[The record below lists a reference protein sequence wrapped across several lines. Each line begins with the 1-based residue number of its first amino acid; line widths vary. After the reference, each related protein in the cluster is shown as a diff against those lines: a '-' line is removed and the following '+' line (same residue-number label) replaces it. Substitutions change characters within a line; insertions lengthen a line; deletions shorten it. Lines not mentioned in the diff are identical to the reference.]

1 MSTMKLEDNQKTQI
15 ARIENRFIFNAQYK
29 LGVREQKVLLYL
41 IANIDPNKDYFEECI
56 VPVKDLEMILKS
68 DGKKWGGLYEEMR
81 TFQDRMM
88 GRTITMPTDIEIDG
102 KSFPGKMNWFQY
114 IAPVRMDD
122 GTIGMRFLFS
132 QPLQPA
138 LLNLKEYVG
147 VELLEV
153 IPLKSSFSIRMFQIF
168 RAHRNR
174 LAKYQ
179 KKSHLRYELEELK
192 SLLGVDSKYED
203 YGNLKKRVLQPL
215 EAEISEHTSIKVT
228 WKGIKKGRNVEEI
241 EFEFWDK
248 STRTTSPQ
256 QKDLF
261 EGLKF
266 EEMTYAQTKG
276 FDRLV
281 AYGVQDNIAIE
292 MLGRVEASEMIGFE
306 DWYFEEVIKIF
317 ESKTQQVEEDAKAG
331 TIVNWFLKKKIFEQ
345 DDHFATIME
354 RLNVRKKELQTKSPE
369 SWDNRLVAKTI
380 TAQAFLKTLKNKK

>member
-1 MSTMKLEDNQKTQI
+1 MSETTLPI
-15 ARIENRFIFNAQYK
+15 ARIDNTFVYNARYQ
-29 LGVREQKVLLYL
+29 LSAREAKVMLYL
-41 IANIDPNKDYFEECI
+41 ISKIDPIKQSQLNEQTI
-56 VPVKDLEMILKS
+56 SVKELEIILKG

-102 KSFPGKMNWFQY
+102 KTFPGKMNWFQY
-114 IAPVRMDD
+114 ISPVRMDD

-179 KKSHLRYELEELK
+179 KKSQLRYEIEELK
-192 SLLGVDSKYED
+192 SLLGVDQKYDD
-203 YGNLKKRVLQPL
+203 YGNFKKRVLQPL
-215 EAEISEHTSIKVT
+215 EAEISQHTSIKVS
-228 WKGIKKGRNVEEI
+228 WKGIKKGRNIEEI

-248 STRTTSPQ
+248 GSRKEAPQ

-266 EEMTYAQTKG
+266 EDMTYAQLKA

-281 AYGVQDNIAIE
+281 AYSVQDNIAIE
-292 MLGRVEASEMIGFE
+292 MIGRVVASEFLGFE

-317 ESKTQQVEEDAKAG
+317 ESKTQQVEDDAKAG

-354 RLNVRKKELQTKSPE
+354 RLSKRKKELQSKSPE
-369 SWDNRLVAKTI
+369 SWDNRLFAKTI
-380 TAQAFLKTLKNKK
+380 TAQAFLKILKTK

>member
-1 MSTMKLEDNQKTQI
+1 MSDTKLPI
-15 ARIENRFIFNAQYK
+15 ARIDNTFVYNARYQ
-29 LGVREQKVLLYL
+29 LSAREAKVMLYL
-41 IANIDPNKDYFEECI
+41 ISKIDPIKQSQLNEQTI
-56 VPVKDLEMILKS
+56 SVKELEAILKG

-114 IAPVRMDD
+114 ISPVRMDD

-179 KKSHLRYELEELK
+179 KKSHLRYEIEELK
-192 SLLGVDSKYED
+192 SLLGVDQKYED

-215 EAEISEHTSIKVT
+215 ETEISQHTSIKVT

-248 STRTTSPQ
+248 GGRQAPTH

-266 EEMTYAQTKG
+266 DDMTYAQVKA

-281 AYGVQDNIAIE
+281 AYSVQDNIAIE
-292 MLGRVEASEMIGFE
+292 MIGRVVGASEVVGFE

-331 TIVNWFLKKKIFEQ
+331 TIVNWFIKKKIFEQ
-345 DDHFATIME
+345 DDHFATLME
-354 RLNVRKKELQTKSPE
+354 RLNLRKKDLQNKSPE
-369 SWDNRLVAKTI
+369 SWDNRLLAKTI

>member
-1 MSTMKLEDNQKTQI
+1 MPETTLPI
-15 ARIENRFIFNAQYK
+15 ARIDNTFVYNARYQ
-29 LGVREQKVLLYL
+29 LSAREAKVMLYL
-41 IANIDPNKDYFEECI
+41 ISKIDPIKQSQLNEQI
-56 VPVKDLEMILKS
+56 ISVKELEAILKG

-102 KSFPGKMNWFQY
+102 KTFPGKMNWFQY
-114 IAPVRMDD
+114 IAPVRMED

-179 KKSHLRYELEELK
+179 KKSHLRYEIEELK
-192 SLLGVDSKYED
+192 SLLGVDQKYED
-203 YGNLKKRVLQPL
+203 YGNFKKRVLQPL
-215 EAEISEHTSIKVT
+215 ENEISQHTSIKVT
-228 WKGIKKGRNVEEI
+228 WKGIKKGRNIEEI

-248 STRTTSPQ
+248 VSRKESTQ

-261 EGLKF
+261 SGLKF
-266 EEMTYAQTKG
+266 EDMSYAQVKA

-281 AYGVQDNIAIE
+281 AYSVQDNIAIE
-292 MLGRVEASEMIGFE
+292 MIGRVGASEIIGFE

-317 ESKTQQVEEDAKAG
+317 ESKTEQVEEDAKAG

-354 RLNVRKKELQTKSPE
+354 RLNFRKKELQAKSPE
-369 SWDNRLVAKTI
+369 SWENRLFAKTI
-380 TAQAFLKTLKNKK
+380 TAQAFLKILKSTK

>member
-1 MSTMKLEDNQKTQI
+1 MPESNLPI
-15 ARIENRFIFNAQYK
+15 ARIDNTFVYNARYQ
-29 LGVREQKVLLYL
+29 LSAREAKVMLYL
-41 IANIDPNKDYFEECI
+41 ISKIDPIKQSQLNEQTI
-56 VPVKDLEMILKS
+56 SVKELEIILKG

-102 KSFPGKMNWFQY
+102 KTFPGKMNWFQY
-114 IAPVRMDD
+114 ISPVRMDD

-179 KKSHLRYELEELK
+179 KKSQLRYEIEELK
-192 SLLGVDSKYED
+192 SLLGVDQKYDD
-203 YGNLKKRVLQPL
+203 YGNFKKRVLQPL
-215 EAEISEHTSIKVT
+215 EAEISQHTSIKVS

-248 STRTTSPQ
+248 SSRKETPQ

-266 EEMTYAQTKG
+266 EEMTYAQLKA

-281 AYGVQDNIAIE
+281 AYSVQDNIAIE
-292 MLGRVEASEMIGFE
+292 MIGRVEASEVVGFE
-306 DWYFEEVIKIF
+306 DWYFEEVIRIF
-317 ESKTQQVEEDAKAG
+317 EAKTQQVDEDAKAG

-345 DDHFATIME
+345 NDHFATIME
-354 RLNVRKKELQTKSPE
+354 RLNSRKKELQNKSPD
-369 SWDNRLVAKTI
+369 SWENRLLAKTI
-380 TAQAFLKTLKNKK
+380 TAQAFLKILKTNK

>member
-1 MSTMKLEDNQKTQI
+1 MSDSKLPI
-15 ARIENRFIFNAQYK
+15 ARIDNTFVYNARYQ
-29 LGVREQKVLLYL
+29 LSAREAKVMLYL
-41 IANIDPNKDYFEECI
+41 ISKIDPIKQSQLNEQTI
-56 VPVKDLEMILKS
+56 SVKELEAILKG

-114 IAPVRMDD
+114 ISPVRMDD

-179 KKSHLRYELEELK
+179 KKSHLRYEIDELK
-192 SLLGVDSKYED
+192 SLLGVDQKYED

-215 EAEISEHTSIKVT
+215 ETEISQHTSIKVT

-248 STRTTSPQ
+248 GSRQATPH

-266 EEMTYAQTKG
+266 EEMSYAQIKA

-281 AYGVQDNIAIE
+281 AYSVQDNIAIE
-292 MLGRVEASEMIGFE
+292 MIGRVGGASEVVGFE

-317 ESKTQQVEEDAKAG
+317 EAKTQQVEEDAKAG

-354 RLNVRKKELQTKSPE
+354 RLNIRKKELQNKSPE

>member
-1 MSTMKLEDNQKTQI
+1 MQETTLPI
-15 ARIENRFIFNAQYK
+15 ARIDNTFVYNARYQ
-29 LGVREQKVLLYL
+29 LSAREAKVMLYL
-41 IANIDPNKDYFEECI
+41 ISKIDPIKQSQLNEQTI
-56 VPVKDLEMILKS
+56 SVKELEVILKG

-102 KSFPGKMNWFQY
+102 KTFPGKMNWFQY
-114 IAPVRMDD
+114 ISPVRMDD

-179 KKSHLRYELEELK
+179 KKSQLRYEIEELK
-192 SLLGVDSKYED
+192 SLLGVDQKYDD
-203 YGNLKKRVLQPL
+203 YGNFKKRVLQPL
-215 EAEISEHTSIKVT
+215 ESEISQHTSIKVA

-248 STRTTSPQ
+248 GSRKEAPQ

-266 EEMTYAQTKG
+266 EDMTYAQLKA

-281 AYGVQDNIAIE
+281 AYSVQDNIAIE
-292 MLGRVEASEMIGFE
+292 MIGRVVASETVGFE

-354 RLNVRKKELQTKSPE
+354 RLNFRKKELQSKSPE
-369 SWDNRLVAKTI
+369 SWENRLFAKTI
-380 TAQAFLKTLKNKK
+380 TAQVFLKILKTK

>member
-1 MSTMKLEDNQKTQI
+1 MQENLLPI
-15 ARIENRFIFNAQYK
+15 ARIDNTFVYNARYQ
-29 LGVREQKVLLYL
+29 LSAREAKVMLYL
-41 IANIDPNKDYFEECI
+41 ISKIDPIKQSQLNEQTI
-56 VPVKDLEMILKS
+56 SVKELEAILKG

-215 EAEISEHTSIKVT
+215 ETEISEHTSIKVT

-261 EGLKF
+261 DGLKF

-292 MLGRVEASEMIGFE
+292 MVGRVEASEMIGFE

-331 TIVNWFLKKKIFEQ
+331 TIVNWFLKKKIFAQ

-369 SWDNRLVAKTI
+369 SWDNRLLAKTI

>member
-1 MSTMKLEDNQKTQI
+1 MQENLLPI
-15 ARIENRFIFNAQYK
+15 ARIDNTFVYNARYQ
-29 LGVREQKVLLYL
+29 LSAREAKVMLYL
-41 IANIDPNKDYFEECI
+41 ISKIDPIKQSQLNEQTI
-56 VPVKDLEMILKS
+56 SVKELEVILKG

-215 EAEISEHTSIKVT
+215 ETEISEHTSIKVT

-248 STRTTSPQ
+248 SIRTTSPQ

-292 MLGRVEASEMIGFE
+292 MVGRVEASEMIGFE

-331 TIVNWFLKKKIFEQ
+331 TIVNWFLKKKIFAQ

-354 RLNVRKKELQTKSPE
+354 RLNVKKKELQTKSPE
-369 SWDNRLVAKTI
+369 SWDNRLLAKTI

>member
-1 MSTMKLEDNQKTQI
+1 MSDSKLPI
-15 ARIENRFIFNAQYK
+15 ARIDNTFVYNARYQ
-29 LGVREQKVLLYL
+29 LSAREAKVMLYL
-41 IANIDPNKDYFEECI
+41 ISKIDPIKQSQLNEQTI
-56 VPVKDLEMILKS
+56 SVKELEAILKG

-114 IAPVRMDD
+114 ISPVRMDD

-179 KKSHLRYELEELK
+179 KKSHLRYEIEELK
-192 SLLGVDSKYED
+192 SLLGVDQKYED

-215 EAEISEHTSIKVT
+215 ETEISQHTSIKVT

-248 STRTTSPQ
+248 GSRQAPTH

-261 EGLKF
+261 DGLKF
-266 EEMTYAQTKG
+266 EDMAYAQVKA

-281 AYGVQDNIAIE
+281 AYSVQDNIAIE
-292 MLGRVEASEMIGFE
+292 MIGRVVGASEVVGFE

-354 RLNVRKKELQTKSPE
+354 RLNLRKKDLQNKSPE
-369 SWDNRLVAKTI
+369 SWDNRLLAKNI
-380 TAQAFLKTLKNKK
+380 TAQAFLKTLKSKK

>member
-1 MSTMKLEDNQKTQI
+1 MSDTKLPI
-15 ARIENRFIFNAQYK
+15 ARIDNTFVYNARYQ
-29 LGVREQKVLLYL
+29 LSAREAKVMLYL
-41 IANIDPNKDYFEECI
+41 ISKIDPIKQSQLNEQTI
-56 VPVKDLEMILKS
+56 SVKELEAILKG

-114 IAPVRMDD
+114 ISPVRMDD

-179 KKSHLRYELEELK
+179 KKSHLRYEIEELK
-192 SLLGVDSKYED
+192 SLLGVDQKYED

-215 EAEISEHTSIKVT
+215 ETEISQHTSIKVT

-248 STRTTSPQ
+248 GSRQAPTH

-266 EEMTYAQTKG
+266 DDMTYAQVKA

-281 AYGVQDNIAIE
+281 AYSVQDNIAIE
-292 MLGRVEASEMIGFE
+292 MIGRVVGASEVVGFE

-331 TIVNWFLKKKIFEQ
+331 TIVNWFIKKKIFEQ
-345 DDHFATIME
+345 DDHFATLME
-354 RLNVRKKELQTKSPE
+354 RLNLRKKDLQNKSPE
-369 SWDNRLVAKTI
+369 SWDNRLLAKTI

>member
-1 MSTMKLEDNQKTQI
+1 MPETNLPI
-15 ARIENRFIFNAQYK
+15 ARIDNTFVYNARYQ
-29 LGVREQKVLLYL
+29 LSAREAKVMLYL
-41 IANIDPNKDYFEECI
+41 ISKIDPIKQSQLNEQTI
-56 VPVKDLEMILKS
+56 SVKELEIILKG

-102 KSFPGKMNWFQY
+102 KTFPGKMNWFQY
-114 IAPVRMDD
+114 ISPVRMED

-179 KKSHLRYELEELK
+179 KKSQLRYEIEELK
-192 SLLGVDSKYED
+192 SLLGVDQKYDD
-203 YGNLKKRVLQPL
+203 YGNFKKRVLQPL
-215 EAEISEHTSIKVT
+215 ESEISQHTSIKVS

-248 STRTTSPQ
+248 GSRKEATH

-266 EEMTYAQTKG
+266 EDMSYAQLKA

-281 AYGVQDNIAIE
+281 AYSVQDNIAIE
-292 MLGRVEASEMIGFE
+292 MIGRVVASEVIGFE

-317 ESKTQQVEEDAKAG
+317 ETKTQQVEEDAKAG

-345 DDHFATIME
+345 NDHFATIME
-354 RLNVRKKELQTKSPE
+354 RLNGRKKELQTKSPE
-369 SWDNRLVAKTI
+369 SWDNRLLAKTI
-380 TAQAFLKTLKNKK
+380 TAQAFLKILKSK

>member
-1 MSTMKLEDNQKTQI
+1 MPETTLPI
-15 ARIENRFIFNAQYK
+15 ARIDNTFVYNARYQ
-29 LGVREQKVLLYL
+29 LSAREAKVMLYL
-41 IANIDPNKDYFEECI
+41 ISKIDPIKQSQLNEQI
-56 VPVKDLEMILKS
+56 ISVKELEAILKG

-102 KSFPGKMNWFQY
+102 KTFPGKMNWFQY
-114 IAPVRMDD
+114 IAPVRMED
-122 GTIGMRFLFS
+122 GSIGMRFLFS

-179 KKSHLRYELEELK
+179 KKSHLRYEIEELK
-192 SLLGVDSKYED
+192 SLLGVDQKYED
-203 YGNLKKRVLQPL
+203 YGNFKKRVLQPL
-215 EAEISEHTSIKVT
+215 ENEISQHTSIKVT
-228 WKGIKKGRNVEEI
+228 WKGIKKGRNIEEI

-248 STRTTSPQ
+248 VSRQESPQ

-261 EGLKF
+261 SGLKF
-266 EEMTYAQTKG
+266 EDMSYAQVKA

-281 AYGVQDNIAIE
+281 AYSVQDNIAIE
-292 MLGRVEASEMIGFE
+292 MIGRVVASEVIGFE

-317 ESKTQQVEEDAKAG
+317 ESKTEQVEEDAKAG

-354 RLNVRKKELQTKSPE
+354 RLNIRKKELEKKAPE
-369 SWDNRLVAKTI
+369 SWDNRLLAKTI
-380 TAQAFLKTLKNKK
+380 SAQAFLKILKSKK

>member
-1 MSTMKLEDNQKTQI
+1 MQENLLPI
-15 ARIENRFIFNAQYK
+15 ARIDNTFVYNARYQ
-29 LGVREQKVLLYL
+29 LSAREAKVMLYL
-41 IANIDPNKDYFEECI
+41 ISKIDPIKQSQLNEQTI
-56 VPVKDLEMILKS
+56 SVKELEAILKG

-179 KKSHLRYELEELK
+179 KKSHLRYEIEELK

-261 EGLKF
+261 DGLKF

-292 MLGRVEASEMIGFE
+292 MVGRVEASEMIGFE

-331 TIVNWFLKKKIFEQ
+331 TIVNWFLKKKIFAQ

-369 SWDNRLVAKTI
+369 SWDNRLLAKTI

>member
-1 MSTMKLEDNQKTQI
+1 MQENLLPI
-15 ARIENRFIFNAQYK
+15 ARIDNTFVYNARYQ
-29 LGVREQKVLLYL
+29 LSAREAKVMLYL
-41 IANIDPNKDYFEECI
+41 ISKIDPIKQSQLNEQTI
-56 VPVKDLEMILKS
+56 SVKELEAILKG

-215 EAEISEHTSIKVT
+215 ETEISEHTSIKVT

-261 EGLKF
+261 DGLKF

-292 MLGRVEASEMIGFE
+292 MVGRVEASEMIGFE

-331 TIVNWFLKKKIFEQ
+331 TIVNWFLKKKIFAQ

-354 RLNVRKKELQTKSPE
+354 RLNVRKKELQSKSPE
-369 SWDNRLVAKTI
+369 SWDNRLLAKTI

>member
-1 MSTMKLEDNQKTQI
+1 MQENLLPI
-15 ARIENRFIFNAQYK
+15 ARIDNTFVYNARYQ
-29 LGVREQKVLLYL
+29 LSAREAKVMLYL
-41 IANIDPNKDYFEECI
+41 ISKIDPIKQSQLNEQTI
-56 VPVKDLEMILKS
+56 SVKELEAILKG

-215 EAEISEHTSIKVT
+215 ETEISEHTSIKVT

-261 EGLKF
+261 DGLKF

-292 MLGRVEASEMIGFE
+292 MVGRVEASEMIGFE

-331 TIVNWFLKKKIFEQ
+331 TIVNWFLKKKIFQQ

-354 RLNVRKKELQTKSPE
+354 RLNVRKKELQSKSPE

>member
-1 MSTMKLEDNQKTQI
+1 MQENLLPI
-15 ARIENRFIFNAQYK
+15 ARIDNTFVYNARYQ
-29 LGVREQKVLLYL
+29 LSAREAKVMLYL
-41 IANIDPNKDYFEECI
+41 ISKIDPIKQSQLNEQTI
-56 VPVKDLEMILKS
+56 SVKELEAILKG

-261 EGLKF
+261 DGLKF

-292 MLGRVEASEMIGFE
+292 MVGRVEASEMIGFE

-331 TIVNWFLKKKIFEQ
+331 TIVNWFLKKKIFAQ

-369 SWDNRLVAKTI
+369 SWDNRLLAKTI

>member
-1 MSTMKLEDNQKTQI
+1 MQENLLPI
-15 ARIENRFIFNAQYK
+15 ARIDNTFVYNARYQ
-29 LGVREQKVLLYL
+29 LSAREAKVMLYL
-41 IANIDPNKDYFEECI
+41 ISKIDPIKQSQLNEQTI
-56 VPVKDLEMILKS
+56 SVKELEVILKG

-215 EAEISEHTSIKVT
+215 ETEISEHTSIKVT

-261 EGLKF
+261 DGLKF

-292 MLGRVEASEMIGFE
+292 MVGRVEASEMIGFE

-331 TIVNWFLKKKIFEQ
+331 TIVNWFLKKKIFAQ

-369 SWDNRLVAKTI
+369 SWDNRLLAKTI

>member
-1 MSTMKLEDNQKTQI
+1 MQENLLPI
-15 ARIENRFIFNAQYK
+15 ARIDNTFVYNARYQ
-29 LGVREQKVLLYL
+29 LSAREAKVMLYL
-41 IANIDPNKDYFEECI
+41 ISKIDPIKQSQLNEQTI
-56 VPVKDLEMILKS
+56 SVKELEAILKG

-179 KKSHLRYELEELK
+179 KKSHLRYEIEELK

-248 STRTTSPQ
+248 STRTTASQ

-261 EGLKF
+261 DGLKF

-292 MLGRVEASEMIGFE
+292 MVGRVEASEMIGFE

-354 RLNVRKKELQTKSPE
+354 RLNVRKKELQNKSPE
-369 SWDNRLVAKTI
+369 SWDNRLLAKTI

>member
-1 MSTMKLEDNQKTQI
+1 
-15 ARIENRFIFNAQYK
+15 
-29 LGVREQKVLLYL
+29 
-41 IANIDPNKDYFEECI
+41 
-56 VPVKDLEMILKS
+56 
-68 DGKKWGGLYEEMR
+68 
-81 TFQDRMM
+81 
-88 GRTITMPTDIEIDG
+88 
-102 KSFPGKMNWFQY
+102 
-114 IAPVRMDD
+114 
-122 GTIGMRFLFS
+122 
-132 QPLQPA
+132 
-138 LLNLKEYVG
+138 
-147 VELLEV
+147 
-153 IPLKSSFSIRMFQIF
+153 
-168 RAHRNR
+168 
-174 LAKYQ
+174 
-179 KKSHLRYELEELK
+179 
-192 SLLGVDSKYED
+192 VDSKYED

-261 EGLKF
+261 DGLKF

-292 MLGRVEASEMIGFE
+292 MVGRVEASEMIGFE

-331 TIVNWFLKKKIFEQ
+331 TIVNWFLKKKIFAQ

-369 SWDNRLVAKTI
+369 SWDNRLLAKTI

>member
-1 MSTMKLEDNQKTQI
+1 MSETTLPI
-15 ARIENRFIFNAQYK
+15 ARIDNTFVYNARYQ
-29 LGVREQKVLLYL
+29 LSAREAKVMLYL
-41 IANIDPNKDYFEECI
+41 ISKIDPIKQSQLNEQTI
-56 VPVKDLEMILKS
+56 SVKELEIILKG

-102 KSFPGKMNWFQY
+102 KTFPGKMNWFQY
-114 IAPVRMDD
+114 ISPVRMDD

-179 KKSHLRYELEELK
+179 KKSQLRYEIEELK
-192 SLLGVDSKYED
+192 SLLGVDQKYDD
-203 YGNLKKRVLQPL
+203 YGNFKKRVLQPL
-215 EAEISEHTSIKVT
+215 EAEISQHTSIKVS
-228 WKGIKKGRNVEEI
+228 WKGIKKGRNIEEI

-248 STRTTSPQ
+248 GSRKEAPQ

-266 EEMTYAQTKG
+266 EDMTYAQLKA

-281 AYGVQDNIAIE
+281 AYSVQDNIAIE
-292 MLGRVEASEMIGFE
+292 MIGRVVASEFLGFE

-317 ESKTQQVEEDAKAG
+317 ESKTQQVEDDAKAG

-345 DDHFATIME
+345 DDHFAIIME
-354 RLNVRKKELQTKSPE
+354 RLSKRKKELQSKSPE
-369 SWDNRLVAKTI
+369 SWDNRLFAKTI
-380 TAQAFLKTLKNKK
+380 TAQAFLKILKTK

>member
-1 MSTMKLEDNQKTQI
+1 MSETKLPI
-15 ARIENRFIFNAQYK
+15 ARIDNTFVYNARYQ
-29 LGVREQKVLLYL
+29 LSAREAKVMLYL
-41 IANIDPNKDYFEECI
+41 ISKIDPIKQSQLNEQTI
-56 VPVKDLEMILKS
+56 SVKELEAILKG

-102 KSFPGKMNWFQY
+102 KTFPGKMNWFQY

-122 GTIGMRFLFS
+122 GSIGMRFLFS

-179 KKSHLRYELEELK
+179 KRSQLRYEIEELK
-192 SLLGVDSKYED
+192 SLLGVDQKYDD
-203 YGNLKKRVLQPL
+203 YGNFKKRVLQPL
-215 EAEISEHTSIKVT
+215 ETEISQHTSIKVT

-248 STRTTSPQ
+248 GSRQATVQ

-266 EEMTYAQTKG
+266 EDMSYAQIKA

-281 AYGVQDNIAIE
+281 AYSVQDNIAIE
-292 MLGRVEASEMIGFE
+292 MIGRVVGASEVDGFE

-317 ESKTQQVEEDAKAG
+317 EAKTQQVEEDAKAG

-354 RLNVRKKELQTKSPE
+354 RLNSRKKDLQTKSPD
-369 SWDNRLVAKTI
+369 SWDNRLLARTI
-380 TAQAFLKTLKNKK
+380 TAQAFLKLLKGK

>member
-1 MSTMKLEDNQKTQI
+1 MQETTLPI
-15 ARIENRFIFNAQYK
+15 ARIDNTFVYNARYQ
-29 LGVREQKVLLYL
+29 LSAREAKVMLYL
-41 IANIDPNKDYFEECI
+41 ISKIDPIKQSQLNEQTI
-56 VPVKDLEMILKS
+56 SVKELEVILKG

-102 KSFPGKMNWFQY
+102 KTFPGKMNWFQY
-114 IAPVRMDD
+114 ISPVRMDD

-179 KKSHLRYELEELK
+179 KKSQLRYEIEELK
-192 SLLGVDSKYED
+192 SLLGVDQKYDD
-203 YGNLKKRVLQPL
+203 YGNFKKRVLQPL
-215 EAEISEHTSIKVT
+215 ESEISQHTSIKVA

-248 STRTTSPQ
+248 GSRKEAPQ

-266 EEMTYAQTKG
+266 EDMTYAQLKA

-281 AYGVQDNIAIE
+281 AYSVQDNIAIE
-292 MLGRVEASEMIGFE
+292 MIGRVVASEIVGFE

-354 RLNVRKKELQTKSPE
+354 RLNFRKKELQSKSPE
-369 SWDNRLVAKTI
+369 SWENRLFAKTI
-380 TAQAFLKTLKNKK
+380 TAQAFLKILKTK

>member
-1 MSTMKLEDNQKTQI
+1 MPESNLPV
-15 ARIENRFIFNAQYK
+15 ARIDNTFVYNARYQ
-29 LGVREQKVLLYL
+29 LSAREAKVMLYL
-41 IANIDPNKDYFEECI
+41 ISKIDPIKQSQLNEQTI
-56 VPVKDLEMILKS
+56 SVKELEIILKG

-102 KSFPGKMNWFQY
+102 KTFPGKMNWFQY
-114 IAPVRMDD
+114 ISPVRMDD

-179 KKSHLRYELEELK
+179 KKSQLRYEIEELK
-192 SLLGVDSKYED
+192 SLLGVDQKYDD
-203 YGNLKKRVLQPL
+203 YGNFKKRVLQPL
-215 EAEISEHTSIKVT
+215 EAEISQHTSIKVS

-248 STRTTSPQ
+248 SSRKETPQ

-266 EEMTYAQTKG
+266 EEMTYAQLKA

-281 AYGVQDNIAIE
+281 AYSVQDNIAIE
-292 MLGRVEASEMIGFE
+292 MIGRVEASEVVGFE
-306 DWYFEEVIKIF
+306 DWYFEEVIRIF
-317 ESKTQQVEEDAKAG
+317 EAKTQQVDEDAKAG

-345 DDHFATIME
+345 NDHFATIME
-354 RLNVRKKELQTKSPE
+354 RLNSRKKELQAKSPD
-369 SWDNRLVAKTI
+369 SWDNRLLAKTI
-380 TAQAFLKTLKNKK
+380 TAQAFLKILKNNKG

>member
-1 MSTMKLEDNQKTQI
+1 MVKN
-15 ARIENRFIFNAQYK
+15 
-29 LGVREQKVLLYL
+29 GV
-41 IANIDPNKDYFEECI
+41 
-56 VPVKDLEMILKS
+56 
-68 DGKKWGGLYEEMR
+68 GLYEEMR

-102 KSFPGKMNWFQY
+102 KTFPGKMNWFQY
-114 IAPVRMDD
+114 ISPVRMDD

-179 KKSHLRYELEELK
+179 KKSQLRYEIEELK
-192 SLLGVDSKYED
+192 SLLGVDQKYDD
-203 YGNLKKRVLQPL
+203 YGNFKKRVLQPL
-215 EAEISEHTSIKVT
+215 EAEISQHTSIKVS
-228 WKGIKKGRNVEEI
+228 WKGIKKGRNIEEI

-248 STRTTSPQ
+248 GSRKEAPQ

-266 EEMTYAQTKG
+266 EDMTYAQLKA

-281 AYGVQDNIAIE
+281 AYSVQDNIAIE
-292 MLGRVEASEMIGFE
+292 MIGRVVASEFLGFE

-317 ESKTQQVEEDAKAG
+317 ESKTQQVEDDAKAG

-345 DDHFATIME
+345 DDHFAIIME
-354 RLNVRKKELQTKSPE
+354 RLSKRKKQLQSKSPE
-369 SWDNRLVAKTI
+369 SWDNRLFAKTI
-380 TAQAFLKTLKNKK
+380 TAQAFLKILKTK

>member
-1 MSTMKLEDNQKTQI
+1 MQETTLPI
-15 ARIENRFIFNAQYK
+15 ARIDNTFVYNARYQ
-29 LGVREQKVLLYL
+29 LSAREAKVMLYL
-41 IANIDPNKDYFEECI
+41 ISKIDPIKQSQLNEQTI
-56 VPVKDLEMILKS
+56 SVKELEVILKG

-102 KSFPGKMNWFQY
+102 KTFPGKMNWFQY
-114 IAPVRMDD
+114 ISPVRMDD

-179 KKSHLRYELEELK
+179 KKSQLRYEIEELK
-192 SLLGVDSKYED
+192 SLLGVDQKYDD
-203 YGNLKKRVLQPL
+203 YGNFKKRVLQPL
-215 EAEISEHTSIKVT
+215 ESEISQHTSIKVA

-248 STRTTSPQ
+248 GSRKEAPQ

-266 EEMTYAQTKG
+266 EDMTYAQLKA

-281 AYGVQDNIAIE
+281 AYSVQDNIAIE
-292 MLGRVEASEMIGFE
+292 MIGRVEASEIVGFE

-354 RLNVRKKELQTKSPE
+354 RLNFRKKELQAKSPE
-369 SWDNRLVAKTI
+369 SWENRLFAKTI
-380 TAQAFLKTLKNKK
+380 TAQAFLKILKSTK

>member
-1 MSTMKLEDNQKTQI
+1 MIEPILPI
-15 ARIENRFIFNAQYK
+15 ARIDNTFVYNARYQ
-29 LGVREQKVLLYL
+29 LSAREAKVMLYL
-41 IANIDPNKDYFEECI
+41 ISKIDPIRQSQLNEQTI
-56 VPVKDLEMILKS
+56 SVKELEAILKG

-88 GRTITMPTDIEIDG
+88 GRTITMPTDIEIGG
-102 KSFPGKMNWFQY
+102 KIFPAKINWFQY
-114 IAPVRMDD
+114 IAPVRMED
-122 GTIGMRFLFS
+122 GSIGMRFLFS

-147 VELLEV
+147 LELLEV
-153 IPLKSSFSIRMFQIF
+153 IPLKSSFSIRMFQVF

-174 LAKYQ
+174 MAKHQ
-179 KKSHLRYELEELK
+179 KKSHLSYDIEELK
-192 SLLGVDSKYED
+192 SLLGVDQKYED
-203 YGNLKKRVLQPL
+203 YRNFKKRVLQPL
-215 EAEISEHTSIKVT
+215 ETEISQHTSIKVT
-228 WKGIKKGRNVEEI
+228 WKGIKNGRNVEEI

-248 STRTTSPQ
+248 GSRQAASH

-266 EEMTYAQTKG
+266 EDMTYAQVKA

-281 AYGVQDNIAIE
+281 AYSVQDNIAIE
-292 MLGRVEASEMIGFE
+292 MIGRVVGASEVVGFE

-354 RLNVRKKELQTKSPE
+354 RLNFRKKDLQNKSPE
-369 SWDNRLVAKTI
+369 SWDNRLLAKTI
-380 TAQAFLKTLKNKK
+380 TAQAFLKLLKAKK

>member
-1 MSTMKLEDNQKTQI
+1 MPENLLPI
-15 ARIENRFIFNAQYK
+15 ARIDNTFVYNARYQ
-29 LGVREQKVLLYL
+29 LSAREAKVMLYL
-41 IANIDPNKDYFEECI
+41 ISKIDPIKQSQLNEQTI
-56 VPVKDLEMILKS
+56 SVKELEVILKG

-102 KSFPGKMNWFQY
+102 KTFPGKMNWFQY
-114 IAPVRMDD
+114 ISPVRMED

-179 KKSHLRYELEELK
+179 KKSHLRYEIEELK
-192 SLLGVDSKYED
+192 SLLGVDQKYDD
-203 YGNLKKRVLQPL
+203 YGNFKKRVLQPL
-215 EAEISEHTSIKVT
+215 ESEISQHTSIKVL

-248 STRTTSPQ
+248 STRKETPH

-266 EEMTYAQTKG
+266 EEMSYAQLKA

-281 AYGVQDNIAIE
+281 AYSVQDNIAIE
-292 MLGRVEASEMIGFE
+292 MIGRVEASEVTGFE

-345 DDHFATIME
+345 NDHFATIME
-354 RLNVRKKELQTKSPE
+354 RLNFRKKELQSKSPE
-369 SWDNRLVAKTI
+369 SWDNRLLAKTI
-380 TAQAFLKTLKNKK
+380 TAQAFLKILKNSK

>member
-1 MSTMKLEDNQKTQI
+1 MPESNLPI
-15 ARIENRFIFNAQYK
+15 ARIDNTFVYNARYQ
-29 LGVREQKVLLYL
+29 LSAREAKVMLYL
-41 IANIDPNKDYFEECI
+41 ISKIDPIKQSQLNEQTI
-56 VPVKDLEMILKS
+56 SVKELEIILKG

-102 KSFPGKMNWFQY
+102 KTFPGKMNWFQY
-114 IAPVRMDD
+114 ISPVRMDD

-179 KKSHLRYELEELK
+179 KKSQLRYEIEELK
-192 SLLGVDSKYED
+192 SLLGVDQKYDD
-203 YGNLKKRVLQPL
+203 YGNFKKRVLQPL
-215 EAEISEHTSIKVT
+215 EAEISQHTSIKVA

-248 STRTTSPQ
+248 SSRKESPQ

-266 EEMTYAQTKG
+266 EEMTYAQLKA

-281 AYGVQDNIAIE
+281 AYSVQDNIAIE
-292 MLGRVEASEMIGFE
+292 MIGRVEASEVVGFE

-317 ESKTQQVEEDAKAG
+317 EAKTQQVDEDAKAG

-345 DDHFATIME
+345 NDHFATIME
-354 RLNVRKKELQTKSPE
+354 RLNSRKKELQNKSPD
-369 SWDNRLVAKTI
+369 SWENRLLAKTI
-380 TAQAFLKTLKNKK
+380 TAQAFLKILKTNK

>member
-1 MSTMKLEDNQKTQI
+1 MSETKLPI
-15 ARIENRFIFNAQYK
+15 ARIDNTFVYNARYQ
-29 LGVREQKVLLYL
+29 LSAREAKVMLYL
-41 IANIDPNKDYFEECI
+41 ISKIDPIKQSQLNEQTI
-56 VPVKDLEMILKS
+56 SVKELEAILKG

-122 GTIGMRFLFS
+122 GSIGMRFLFS

-179 KKSHLRYELEELK
+179 KRSLLRYEIEELK
-192 SLLGVDSKYED
+192 SLLGVDQKYDD
-203 YGNLKKRVLQPL
+203 YGNFKKRVLQPL
-215 EAEISEHTSIKVT
+215 ETEISQHTSIKVT

-248 STRTTSPQ
+248 GSRQSTVQ

-266 EEMTYAQTKG
+266 EDMSYAQIKA

-281 AYGVQDNIAIE
+281 AYSVQDNIAIE
-292 MLGRVEASEMIGFE
+292 MIGRVVGASEVDGFE

-317 ESKTQQVEEDAKAG
+317 EAKTQQVEEDAKAG

-354 RLNVRKKELQTKSPE
+354 RLNIRKKDLQNKSPE
-369 SWDNRLVAKTI
+369 SWDNRLLARTI
-380 TAQAFLKTLKNKK
+380 TAQAFLKLLKSK

>member
-1 MSTMKLEDNQKTQI
+1 MSDSKLPI
-15 ARIENRFIFNAQYK
+15 ARIDNTFVYNARYQ
-29 LGVREQKVLLYL
+29 LSAREAKVMLYL
-41 IANIDPNKDYFEECI
+41 ISKIDPIKQSQLNEQTI
-56 VPVKDLEMILKS
+56 SVKELEAILKG

-114 IAPVRMDD
+114 ISPVRMDD

-179 KKSHLRYELEELK
+179 KKSHLRYEIDELK
-192 SLLGVDSKYED
+192 SLLGVDQKYED

-215 EAEISEHTSIKVT
+215 ETEISQHTSIKVT

-248 STRTTSPQ
+248 GSRQATTH

-266 EEMTYAQTKG
+266 EDMSYAQVKA

-281 AYGVQDNIAIE
+281 AYSVQDNIAIE
-292 MLGRVEASEMIGFE
+292 MVGRVVGASEVVGFE

-317 ESKTQQVEEDAKAG
+317 ETKTQQVEEDAKAG
-331 TIVNWFLKKKIFEQ
+331 TIVNWFLKKKIFDQ
-345 DDHFATIME
+345 DDHFATLME
-354 RLNVRKKELQTKSPE
+354 RLNLRKKDLQNKSPE
-369 SWDNRLVAKTI
+369 SWDNRLLAKTI
-380 TAQAFLKTLKNKK
+380 TAQAFLKTLKSKK